1 MTSVWILIVTSLFVS
16 ISALDI
22 PPEAKEQLPRP
33 PTITIQPDEVTYAIP
48 RVLIVL
54 RCAAVAQPD
63 VKSTGGYLWK
73 KDGSTLETVDSP
85 SNDGT
90 GVSIVMSQKDGTIT
104 FRGSE
109 NLPEEELL
117 QYEGVYQCFAS
128 NDLGTAMTRSTTL
141 KAAATVFLLPEN
153 KIIETQVGA
162 PLQIPCSYNSSDDKL
177 ITWKFE
183 PDTVT
188 LNERIS
194 ESSDGRLIFSNVEGG
209 DDGLVVYCIIKDR
222 ITRRSADGPHHTFY
236 VDASNPMND
245 QPPVIVSPAPQTEPQ
260 IVLKDDTFRLKC
272 SATGKPTPIVHWEKV
287 NGVWPT
293 DRYVIEDFGRTVT
306 ISNATYDDSSDYRC
320 TASNSAGEVAVDE
333 KVLIHA
339 RPFFSTGDNTPRDVI
354 RYPGG
359 NVTIRCQPEGIP
371 SPSIEWRVNGVPIA
385 DTPKMDNRE
394 IHPTKI
400 RLYNLQIPD
409 SAVYQC
415 IASNLYGSI
424 IKQAYVNVLV
434 SKPLALSNDV
444 VQYEQ
449 VVGKSIELKCPV
461 FGSPSPDIKW
471 KKDGADI
478 AMNDRISLRKNKY
491 LRIHEATFDD
501 AGPYSCLA
509 WNEYGSLLL
518 NTSLSVF
525 ERTRIQ
531 SAHPTPYFVKRG
543 DSVTMS
549 VQITTDTGV
558 EPRSVH
564 WYKSNIPVGRGVNH
578 IVDNAE
584 FTDTGSYKV
593 MVNTT
598 LDHASVHFTLVVQDV
613 PLPPMDFS
621 VEATGAT
628 PLDVRFTWQPS
639 DNNFSP
645 IEEYKIE
652 YEENNYR
659 PGEWFLLVD
668 SMSPD
673 VIYYDVT
680 LSPGLNYKFRM
691 WARNSIGWSETPS
704 GESMRYTTPDDAPSV
719 NPVGVSGE
727 GNTPTNMII
736 TWQPVEPVN
745 CNGPGF
751 GYYIKYCPVNDCTNR
766 TEIPVPGS
774 DVTSYEVNGLPTYT
788 PYNIKVVSYN
798 SIGSAADPAD
808 VIGFSGEDSPMSE
821 PTNVM
826 VQTIDDDAT
835 TVIVTWQKV
844 DADSVRGKVLG
855 YTVSFQPTSGY
866 NDVNQKVGDTN
877 TARVTDLQPNTQ
889 YTFSVAVF
897 NSVSSGPNSLPYD
910 VITPE
915 STPGPPHLLRSVQSS
930 DKTIHLAW
938 SSPRKPNGVITG
950 YVMSYVCLNDTTERF
965 GPIMLDDTSYVM
977 THLRPNHLYDITVG
991 ARTSKG
997 VGELSNVLMS
1007 TMAGEAPKP
1016 ATFNVTSGLSN
1027 ANVTWFSAE
1036 GIPASK
1042 YFIEYKKSDE
1052 DKWSTVGPY
1061 ASAKTGE
1068 AVSLEGL
1075 DPGTPYLIRIVS
1087 VNDYD
1092 NTTSEYIIVTTSGTG
1107 ASSAGITGQIWFIV
1121 LITIIVFLIILIII
1135 VFVSRRRKGGKYSVA
1150 DKEGQLVDQES
1161 QPNRSEDIG
1170 EYNDDD
1176 EAKKPLNSPTSVSP
1190 LNGKTT
1196 PSDGLPTTTP
1206 LRTRGDSVA
1215 GDSIDAFGDEEAR
1228 EFNEDGS
1235 FIGQYGALQESS
1247 TTTPA
1252 ASPGDVN
1259 PAINQP
1265 HGDAV

>member
-1 MTSVWILIVTSLFVS
+1 IIK
-16 ISALDI
+16 INN
-22 PPEAKEQLPRP
+22 P
-33 PTITIQPDEVTYAIP
+33 
-48 RVLIVL
+48 
-54 RCAAVAQPD
+54 
-63 VKSTGGYLWK
+63 
-73 KDGSTLETVDSP
+73 
-85 SNDGT
+85 
-90 GVSIVMSQKDGTIT
+90 
-104 FRGSE
+104 GSE

-209 DDGLVVYCIIKDR
+209 DDGLVVYCIMVFTR
-222 ITRRSADGPHHTFY
+222 IITIVNPGSLRLLVILA
-236 VDASNPMND
+236 NPMND

-478 AMNDRISLRKNKY
+478 AMNDRLFRISLRKNKY

-543 DSVTMS
+543 FYLIMYCEIAGIF
-549 VQITTDTGV
+549 QLYKHQIRITTDTGV

-866 NDVNQKVGDTN
+866 NDGEFVVVLATSGSINQKVGDTN

-1007 TMAGEAPKP
+1007 TMAGEANSFIHSISLLNSSNEPKK
-1016 ATFNVTSGLSN
+1016 N
-1027 ANVTWFSAE
+1027 
-1036 GIPASK
+1036 
-1042 YFIEYKKSDE
+1042 
-1052 DKWSTVGPY
+1052 
-1061 ASAKTGE
+1061 
-1068 AVSLEGL
+1068 EGL

-1259 PAINQP
+1259 PAIN
-1265 HGDAV
+1265 